1 MVSPVGIEPTTNW
14 LKANCST
21 TELRARPAGAQ
32 HTDAVPEC
40 QPIFTTLYCLP
51 WENARRF
58 MPSARCLII
67 DPDPQFAS
75 ILSGIVSRHGLD
87 VEITADP
94 FAALR
99 TLRMQ
104 AYDLV
109 LYDMS
114 DDRTDHDTML
124 GTLERELPAVLARTV
139 IVTTAP
145 LDASRVPAGVPV
157 VGKHDLAPLMRYL
170 ERE

>member
-1 MVSPVGIEPTTNW
+1 
-14 LKANCST
+14 
-21 TELRARPAGAQ
+21 
-32 HTDAVPEC
+32 
-40 QPIFTTLYCLP
+40 
-51 WENARRF
+51 

-124 GTLERELPAVLARTV
+124 GTLERELPAVLARSSSRRPRSTPAV
-139 IVTTAP
+139 CPQEVP
-145 LDASRVPAGVPV
+145 SWASTISRRSCAI
-157 VGKHDLAPLMRYL
+157 
-170 ERE
+170 